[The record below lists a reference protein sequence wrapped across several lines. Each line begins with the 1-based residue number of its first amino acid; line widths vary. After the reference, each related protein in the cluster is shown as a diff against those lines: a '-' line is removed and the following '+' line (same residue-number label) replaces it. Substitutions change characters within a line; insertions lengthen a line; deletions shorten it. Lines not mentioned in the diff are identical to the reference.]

1 MRATLHAIAVGFASL
16 GVLGSAWGQELT
28 KETCI
33 TANETGQDLR
43 RDGKLVEAR
52 EGFELC
58 AVPACPAILREDC
71 AMRLAGLGRA
81 QPTVTFV
88 AKDANDAPIA
98 GLRVRIDGAPAV
110 SGDGAPIPVDPGE
123 HRFELEAKGY
133 APIGKTLSFTEGL
146 RTREEI
152 ILTSK
157 ALMKVEERTDAD
169 TGSPRRTIGYVLGAA
184 GVGALAAGAVFGV
197 LAGNTHDDA
206 RGICGGGLAS
216 CSPGTGSDAQARM
229 DVAGTQADVSTIAF
243 VAGAALVAGGLY
255 LLFASPSKRRS
266 NGAAFGTVAIGR

>member
-1 MRATLHAIAVGFASL
+1 MAQLRWRNAGDAPRHRRWVRSL
-16 GVLGSAWGQELT
+16 GVLGSAWSQELT

-52 EGFELC
+52 ERFELC

-133 APIGKTLSFTEGL
+133 API
-146 RTREEI
+146 
-152 ILTSK
+152 
-157 ALMKVEERTDAD
+157 
-169 TGSPRRTIGYVLGAA
+169 
-184 GVGALAAGAVFGV
+184 
-197 LAGNTHDDA
+197 
-206 RGICGGGLAS
+206 
-216 CSPGTGSDAQARM
+216 
-229 DVAGTQADVSTIAF
+229 
-243 VAGAALVAGGLY
+243 AGAALVAGGLY

-266 NGAAFGTVAIGR
+266 NGAAFGTVAIGRW